1 MSSSPEPNARRR
13 RLRRGIY
20 LLPSLFTIGNIVLGF
35 YAIVLG
41 LRGEYRPAVLCVFGA
56 AFLDSLDGRLARVTQ
71 TASEFG
77 REYDSLADVITFGVA
92 PAFLVYSWGLY
103 ELDRLG
109 WILPLFY
116 LVSTATRLARFNVQT
131 KVLDKRFFVGL
142 PAPAAAGALG
152 SILYFADGRPFGDSD
167 TTAQIVLLGASVA
180 LGLLMVSTFR
190 YYSFKELD
198 PRRRWSFRVA
208 LPVTAVLLLILLNPA
223 WFFLTVTVAYAVSG
237 PVLWLRGLVRRRVDP
252 PESPAAAGVGDPGSV
267 ESSVEAREEPP

>member
-1 MSSSPEPNARRR
+1 MTVPGEHGSRP

-20 LLPSLFTIGNIVLGF
+20 LLPSVFTIGNMVLGF
-35 YAIVLG
+35 YAIVLA
-41 LRGEYRPAVLCVFGA
+41 LRDDYRPAVLCVFAA

-92 PAFLVYSWGLY
+92 PAFLVYSWGLH
-103 ELDRLG
+103 ELGRIG

-152 SILYFADGRPFGDSD
+152 SILYFADERPFGGD
-167 TTAQIVLLGASVA
+167 TGLWAHMVLLAATVLLGLA
-180 LGLLMVSTFR
+180 MVSTFR

-208 LPVTAVLLLILLNPA
+208 LPVAAVLLLILLDPA
-223 WFFLTVTVAYAVSG
+223 WFFLTVSVAYVASG
-237 PVLWLRGLVRRRVDP
+237 PLLWVRGLWRRRGEAP
-252 PESPAAAGVGDPGSV
+252 SGGVPS
-267 ESSVEAREEPP
+267 AREGGDSDSTSR

>member
-1 MSSSPEPNARRR
+1 MNGWDRDSRP

-20 LLPSLFTIGNIVLGF
+20 LLPSVFTIGNMVLGF
-35 YAIVLG
+35 YAIVLA
-41 LRGEYRPAVLCVFGA
+41 LRSDYRLAVLCVFAA

-103 ELDRLG
+103 ELERVG

-152 SILYFADGRPFGDSD
+152 SILYFADERPFGDIGLV
-167 TTAQIVLLGASVA
+167 AHVVLLGATVV

-208 LPVTAVLLLILLNPA
+208 LPMAAVLLLILLNPA
-223 WFFLTVTVAYAVSG
+223 WFFLGVTVAYAISG
-237 PVLWLRGLVRRRVDP
+237 PLLWIRGLWRRRTDAPIETPPPTSTAESVDD
-252 PESPAAAGVGDPGSV
+252 PETGKASG
-267 ESSVEAREEPP
+267 

>member
-1 MSSSPEPNARRR
+1 MTAPEERSARG

-20 LLPSLFTIGNIVLGF
+20 LLPSVFTIGNMVLGF
-35 YAIVLG
+35 YAMVLAM
-41 LRGEYRPAVLCVFGA
+41 RGDYRPAVLCIFAA

-77 REYDSLADVITFGVA
+77 REYDSLADVVTFGVA

-103 ELDRLG
+103 ELGRIG
-109 WILPLFY
+109 WILPVFY

-152 SILYFADGRPFGDSD
+152 SILYFADGRQFAGVE
-167 TTAQIVLLGASVA
+167 TTPQLVLLTGCVV
-180 LGLLMVSTFR
+180 LGLLMVSSFR

-208 LPVTAVLLLILLNPA
+208 LPVAAVLLLILLSPA
-223 WFFLTVTVAYAVSG
+223 WFFLTASSAYALSG
-237 PVLWLRGLVRRRVDP
+237 PVLWLRGLWRRRGDAPGTEERDAGGDEPAELDP
-252 PESPAAAGVGDPGSV
+252 APDQRG
-267 ESSVEAREEPP
+267 

>member
-1 MSSSPEPNARRR
+1 MTLPGSSTRR

-20 LLPSLFTIGNIVLGF
+20 LLPSVFTIGNMVLGF
-35 YAIVLG
+35 YAIVLA
-41 LRGEYRPAVLCVFGA
+41 LRSEYRPAVLCVFAA

-103 ELDRLG
+103 ELERVG

-152 SILYFADGRPFGDSD
+152 SMLYFADGRPFGD
-167 TTAQIVLLGASVA
+167 IGLVPHVVLLSATVV

-208 LPVTAVLLLILLNPA
+208 LPVAAVLLLILLNPA
-223 WFFLTVTVAYAVSG
+223 WFFLTVSVGYALSG
-237 PVLWLRGLVRRRVDP
+237 PLLWLRGLRRRRT
-252 PESPAAAGVGDPGSV
+252 ESPGEQPPSEGDP
-267 ESSVEAREEPP
+267 ATTEPGKASP